1 MVNELL
7 EVLLIAVILDRVFGE
22 PSNTFHPI
30 AYLGKIIGFFMKR
43 FSNNK
48 FHGIL
53 IYFIVVVPVVTL
65 IFVISNIGS
74 FPLNLLFGSV
84 VLKLQLSW
92 RGLWDHARPV
102 VDLLNI
108 GDLEAARKEVVSLV
122 GRETSSLNNKHV
134 VSATVESIGES
145 IVDGILAPLFYFTIF
160 GLAFGLPYGLAAA
173 TLYRVTNTL
182 DSMVGYKKQGINH
195 LGFFSARMDDVLNYI
210 PARIGAVLLIVSSLF
225 LRENWKNAITV
236 YQRDK
241 CKTQSPNSGHTIA
254 VVAGA
259 LDVELEKIGFYRIGE
274 NKESIKV
281 RHIYRAMR
289 LVNLS
294 TTLAILLISL
304 LLWMVG

>member
-1 MVNELL
+1 
-7 EVLLIAVILDRVFGE
+7 
-22 PSNTFHPI
+22 
-30 AYLGKIIGFFMKR
+30 
-43 FSNNK
+43 
-48 FHGIL
+48 
-53 IYFIVVVPVVTL
+53 
-65 IFVISNIGS
+65 
-74 FPLNLLFGSV
+74 
-84 VLKLQLSW
+84 
-92 RGLWDHARPV
+92 
-102 VDLLNI
+102 
-108 GDLEAARKEVVSLV
+108 
-122 GRETSSLNNKHV
+122 
-134 VSATVESIGES
+134 
-145 IVDGILAPLFYFTIF
+145 
-160 GLAFGLPYGLAAA
+160 
-173 TLYRVTNTL
+173 LYRVTNTL

-225 LRENWKNAITV
+225 SRDNWKNAITV

-241 CKTQSPNSGHTIA
+241 FKTQSPNSGHTIA

-294 TTLAILLISL
+294 TILAILLISI